1 MPNLI
6 YCWEEFY
13 RISPKNSKMIE
24 CSATGTHPWKVC
36 YNRRVVGDFYR
47 LEGGDDVLFA
57 WTSKG
62 FCFSEYGGDN
72 WQMVYP
78 DTPFR
83 MTQELQKLFKIERNN
98 MSNKELLNN
107 EELIE
112 KITKEALPEVF
123 YSIPWNI
130 SLLEKFKDKVDWKEV
145 SSIISGIWSIQLLE
159 RFEEYLCWDILSSN
173 PSPALLQEDIFDR
186 FIDYWNWFNL
196 TNNFQITWSIEMIDK
211 YADYLD
217 WKTLLDRLERLFFDY
232 SIDPFKFYDR
242 YKKYIPLD
250 HLPKTEL
257 WVAMRKEVVK
267 EEYSKIMQQINTL

>member
-1 MPNLI
+1 M
-6 YCWEEFY
+6 
-13 RISPKNSKMIE
+13 
-24 CSATGTHPWKVC
+24 
-36 YNRRVVGDFYR
+36 
-47 LEGGDDVLFA
+47 
-57 WTSKG
+57 
-62 FCFSEYGGDN
+62 
-72 WQMVYP
+72 
-78 DTPFR
+78 
-83 MTQELQKLFKIERNN
+83 
-98 MSNKELLNN
+98 
-107 EELIE
+107 
-112 KITKEALPEVF
+112 F

-145 SSIISGIWSIQLLE
+145 SRIIGGMWSIQLLE

-186 FIDYWNWFNL
+186 FIDHWNWFNL
-196 TNNFQITWSIEMIDK
+196 TNNFQITWSIELIDK

-257 WVAMRKEVVK
+257 WVAMRREVVK
-267 EEYSKIMQQINTL
+267 EEYNKIVQQINTL